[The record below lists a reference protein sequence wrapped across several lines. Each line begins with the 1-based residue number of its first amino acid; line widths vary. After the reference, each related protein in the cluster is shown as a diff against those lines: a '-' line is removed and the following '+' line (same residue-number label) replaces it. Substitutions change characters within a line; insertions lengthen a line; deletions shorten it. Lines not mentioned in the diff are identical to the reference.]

1 MLLAVLLTHSAT
13 RVTSMAPGL
22 NGVRMAAEDTGE
34 EPVSNEVM
42 ESQLKAATAAK
53 LSEEEDENNLP
64 HGTPSWHPARA
75 HHAVDAADDE
85 AEAVESPHDDFANS
99 ASPSTEAAADSKAEA
114 AQKAEVRANS
124 SLESVRAHRAI
135 CVSAELRRA

>member
-1 MLLAVLLTHSAT
+1 VLLAVLLTHSAT

-64 HGTPSWHPARA
+64 HGPRVYNCCLMFLSSGVSGLTT
-75 HHAVDAADDE
+75 
-85 AEAVESPHDDFANS
+85 
-99 ASPSTEAAADSKAEA
+99 SPSS
-114 AQKAEVRANS
+114 
-124 SLESVRAHRAI
+124 
-135 CVSAELRRA
+135 